1 MEEVTEALRR
11 DVRDSGIDY
20 AGGQD
25 VRRRVY
31 RGTGGQRNMS
41 DEDADIYR
49 RYRSTAS
56 RVRRQAY
63 GGRATRA
70 GAQPAQEQ
78 RRKFSGAKSFF
89 FQKNITKSNGIGQ
102 IVAGGIGLLFSLPA
116 VLSNAVGLI
125 VGGGG
130 FGVAFGLLASALIA
144 AASAYLLVKGR
155 RESELVDRYRQY
167 GTAIGKAEYIELEKL
182 ARATGRTKQEV
193 RDDLQKM
200 IDKGFLKE
208 AWIDDQGTTLMLS
221 EDVYNQYQNL
231 KTERAARLQQEEQV
245 LSEDADLP
253 QEAQQILREGRAYIQ
268 TIHQFNKEIP
278 GEEMFD
284 ESVIVDLSRVG
295 SAETKSLIMGL
306 LVLKLQEHRMT
317 KGDMNAKLR
326 HVTVLEEAHNLL
338 KRTSTEQ
345 SQDSGNL
352 LGKSVEMLSNSIA
365 EMRTYGEGFV
375 IADQAPGLL
384 DMAAIRNTNT
394 KIVLRTPEGND
405 RDKTAKKQQ

>member
-1 MEEVTEALRR
+1 MGINDLYEASNDIMEAVNDAIKRNDYADLSASIAKTVEEVTEALRR

-253 QEAQQILREGRAYIQ
+253 QEAQQILREGRY
-268 TIHQFNKEIP
+268 T
-278 GEEMFD
+278 
-284 ESVIVDLSRVG
+284 
-295 SAETKSLIMGL
+295 L
-306 LVLKLQEHRMT
+306 LR
-317 KGDMNAKLR
+317 
-326 HVTVLEEAHNLL
+326 
-338 KRTSTEQ
+338 
-345 SQDSGNL
+345 
-352 LGKSVEMLSNSIA
+352 
-365 EMRTYGEGFV
+365 EG
-375 IADQAPGLL
+375 APGGE
-384 DMAAIRNTNT
+384 DT
-394 KIVLRTPEGND
+394 KR
-405 RDKTAKKQQ
+405 K